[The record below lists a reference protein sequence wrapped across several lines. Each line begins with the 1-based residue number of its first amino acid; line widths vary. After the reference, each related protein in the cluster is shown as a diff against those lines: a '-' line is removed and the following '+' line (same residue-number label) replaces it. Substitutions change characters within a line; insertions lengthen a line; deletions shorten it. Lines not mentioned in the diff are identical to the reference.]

1 MLTGYHI
8 CYKKHLL
15 LAFKGRCGFSLNNLV
30 ELQGC
35 EIISNMYVGKNA
47 KYTKSRGGKGDA
59 GSAFLVPMFMM
70 RYREV
75 QALVL

>member
-8 CYKKHLL
+8 CYEKRLL

-35 EIISNMYVGKNA
+35 EIISNMYVGKSA
-47 KYTKSRGGKGDA
+47 KYTN
-59 GSAFLVPMFMM
+59 P
-70 RYREV
+70 EV
-75 QALVL
+75 VKEMQEVLSQCRC